1 LAAGTEQGKHAHEE
15 HQNERGILEMNKEM
29 KRAAHHAGLAIAML
43 SAVITAG
50 CGVAQAVGD
59 GTVDAAKWAFTTQVK
74 TMNVDLS
81 GRASLNAD
89 AQGQS
94 LSTVVRF
101 YQLKDA
107 KTFAQLNYSQLQS
120 DDLNLLKADLLA
132 TKDVVLRPGASA
144 SLTEPMNPDA
154 QVVGVAAFVRDPAQ
168 NGTWK
173 LAIQKKQWKKTDP
186 VKIEVNGN
194 ELVLLGADS
203 QPVKHQAPLQGPPAS
218 AKPAPSAGTQPAVGE
233 QG

>member
-1 LAAGTEQGKHAHEE
+1 
-15 HQNERGILEMNKEM
+15 MNANVKCTTY
-29 KRAAHHAGLAIAML
+29 RAGLAIAILAAM
-43 SAVITAG
+43 VTAG

-59 GTVDAAKWAFTTQVK
+59 STVDAAKWVFTTQVK
-74 TMNVDLS
+74 TMNVDLK
-81 GRASLNAD
+81 GRASINAD

-132 TKDVVLRPGASA
+132 TKDVVLRPDASA
-144 SLTEPMNPDA
+144 SIAEPMNPDA
-154 QVVGVAAFVRDPAQ
+154 QIVGVVAFFREPVQDRI
-168 NGTWK
+168 WK
-173 LAIQKKQWKKTDP
+173 LAIPKKQWKKTDP

-194 ELVLLGADS
+194 ELALVGAES
-203 QPVKHQAPLQGPPAS
+203 QPVKHETPQQAVPANAASSTASRKQG
-218 AKPAPSAGTQPAVGE
+218 
-233 QG
+233 

>member
-1 LAAGTEQGKHAHEE
+1 MKDSKKNRDTVVMNANMKSAAQ
-15 HQNERGILEMNKEM
+15 
-29 KRAAHHAGLAIAML
+29 RASLAIAIL
-43 SAVITAG
+43 SVVATAG
-50 CGVAQAVGD
+50 CGVAQTVGD

-74 TMNVDLS
+74 TMNVDLT
-81 GRASLNAD
+81 GRASINSD
-89 AQGQS
+89 AMGQS

-107 KTFAQLNYSQLQS
+107 KTFAQLNYAQLQS

-144 SLTEPMNPDA
+144 SIDQPMNPDA
-154 QVVGVAAFVRDPAQ
+154 QVVGVVAFFRDPVQ
-168 NGTWK
+168 GKEWK

-194 ELVLLGADS
+194 ELVLVGADS
-203 QPVKHQAPLQGPPAS
+203 QPVEREAPQQAVPPSPAS
-218 AKPAPSAGTQPAVGE
+218 APAQNSQPGVHK

>member
-1 LAAGTEQGKHAHEE
+1 MKNSNMNG
-15 HQNERGILEMNKEM
+15 GILEMDKKM
-29 KRAAHHAGLAIAML
+29 TRAAHQASVAIAIL
-43 SAVITAG
+43 AAAITAG

-59 GTVDAAKWAFTTQVK
+59 GTADAAKWAFTTQVK
-74 TMNVDLS
+74 TMNVDLK
-81 GRASLNAD
+81 GRTALNAD
-89 AQGQS
+89 AQGKS

-120 DDLNLLKADLLA
+120 DDLNLLKTDLLA
-132 TKDVVLRPGASA
+132 TKDVVLRPDASA
-144 SLTEPMNPDA
+144 SVVEPMNPDA
-154 QVVGVAAFVRDPAQ
+154 QVVGVVAFFREPVQDR
-168 NGTWK
+168 TWK

-194 ELVLLGADS
+194 ELVLVGADS
-203 QPVKHQAPLQGPPAS
+203 QPVKHEAPQQAVPVRPAS
-218 AKPAPSAGTQPAVGE
+218 AVTPVSQSGAYE

>member
-1 LAAGTEQGKHAHEE
+1 MKVD
-15 HQNERGILEMNKEM
+15 M
-29 KRAAHHAGLAIAML
+29 KRAAYRASLAIAIL
-43 SAVITAG
+43 SAVTTAG
-50 CGVAQAVGD
+50 CGVAQSVSD
-59 GTVDAAKWAFTTQVK
+59 STVDAAKWAFTTQVK
-74 TMNVDLS
+74 TMNVDLT
-81 GRASLNAD
+81 GRASLNTD

-107 KTFAQLNYSQLQS
+107 KAFEKLNYAQLQS

-144 SLTEPMNPDA
+144 SIAQPMNPDA
-154 QVVGVAAFVRDPAQ
+154 QFVGVIAFFRDPGQ
-168 NGTWK
+168 GTEWK

-194 ELVLLGADS
+194 ELVLVGADS
-203 QPVKHQAPLQGPPAS
+203 KPIKHEAPQQAVPANPAPAPAS
-218 AKPAPSAGTQPAVGE
+218 APGQHITTG
-233 QG
+233 

>member
-1 LAAGTEQGKHAHEE
+1 MKNSKIDE
-15 HQNERGILEMNKEM
+15 GILEMDKKM
-29 KRAAHHAGLAIAML
+29 KRAAHHASLATAIL
-43 SAVITAG
+43 SAVVLAG

-89 AQGQS
+89 VQGQS

-107 KTFAQLNYSQLQS
+107 KTFAQLNYLQLQS

-132 TKDVVLRPGASA
+132 TKDVVLRPDASA
-144 SLTEPMNPDA
+144 SIVEPMNEAA
-154 QVVGVAAFVRDPAQ
+154 QVVGVVAFFRDPGQDAA
-168 NGTWK
+168 WK
-173 LAIQKKQWKKTDP
+173 LAIPKKQWKKTDP

-194 ELVLLGADS
+194 QLVLVDAKS
-203 QPVKHQAPLQGPPAS
+203 QPVKHSAPQQSVPSSPAS
-218 AKPAPSAGTQPAVGE
+218 AASAAAAPTPQAGNQSVAHK

>member
-1 LAAGTEQGKHAHEE
+1 MKNSTMNG
-15 HQNERGILEMNKEM
+15 GIFVMNKKM
-29 KRAAHHAGLAIAML
+29 QTAVHRATLAIAIIA
-43 SAVITAG
+43 AVATAG

-59 GTVDAAKWAFTTQVK
+59 GTVDAAKWVFTTRVK
-74 TMNVDLS
+74 TMNVDLA
-81 GRASLNAD
+81 GRASLNPD

-107 KTFAQLNYSQLQS
+107 KTFAQLNYVQLQT

-132 TKDVVLRPGASA
+132 TKDVVLRPGGNA
-144 SLTEPMNPDA
+144 SLAEPMNPDA
-154 QVVGVAAFVRDPAQ
+154 QVVGVVAFFREPVQDRV
-168 NGTWK
+168 WK
-173 LAIQKKQWKKTDP
+173 LAVPKKQWKRTDP

-194 ELVLLGADS
+194 ELVLVGADS
-203 QPVKHQAPLQGPPAS
+203 QPVKHEAPQQAVPAS
-218 AKPAPSAGTQPAVGE
+218 AASAAAPGMQSSARK

>member
-1 LAAGTEQGKHAHEE
+1 MKQHMKD
-15 HQNERGILEMNKEM
+15 NNRNRGIPGMNKKM
-29 KRAAHHAGLAIAML
+29 KRAAHYAGRAIAIL
-43 SAVITAG
+43 STVVMAG

-89 AQGQS
+89 VQGQS

-107 KTFAQLNYSQLQS
+107 TTFAQLNYAQLQS
-120 DDLNLLKADLLA
+120 DDLNLLRTDLLA

-144 SLTEPMNPDA
+144 SVAVPMNPDA
-154 QVVGVAAFVRDPAQ
+154 QVVGVVAFFREPVQDR
-168 NGTWK
+168 TWK

-186 VKIEVNGN
+186 VKLEVNGN
-194 ELVLLGADS
+194 ELVLADADS
-203 QPVKHQAPLQGPPAS
+203 QPARHEAPQQAIPANAALPARPALPAAPGPHS
-218 AKPAPSAGTQPAVGE
+218 
-233 QG
+233 

>member
-1 LAAGTEQGKHAHEE
+1 
-15 HQNERGILEMNKEM
+15 M
-29 KRAAHHAGLAIAML
+29 KRVAHHASLAIAIL
-43 SAVITAG
+43 STIAIAG

-59 GTVDAAKWAFTTQVK
+59 GTVDAAKWVFTTQVK

-89 AQGQS
+89 VQGQS

-144 SLTEPMNPDA
+144 SLAEPMNPDA
-154 QVVGVAAFVRDPAQ
+154 QVVGVVAFFRAPVQDR
-168 NGTWK
+168 TWK

-203 QPVKHQAPLQGPPAS
+203 QSVKHEAPQQAVPAS
-218 AKPAPSAGTQPAVGE
+218 AASAVVPVLQSGALNEG
-233 QG
+233 